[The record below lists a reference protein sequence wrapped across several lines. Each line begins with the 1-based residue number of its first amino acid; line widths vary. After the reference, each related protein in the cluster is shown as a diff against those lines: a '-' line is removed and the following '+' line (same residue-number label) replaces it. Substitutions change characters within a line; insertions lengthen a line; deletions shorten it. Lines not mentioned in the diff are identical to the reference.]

1 MRPSNHFTRFYQHIH
16 FYREDIKKKTKTEW
30 KEKQKNTN
38 SKSKRS
44 SRFSIQ
50 EYIQSNCDRLKR
62 TGFGNQQA
70 VA

>member
-1 MRPSNHFTRFYQHIH
+1 MKR
-16 FYREDIKKKTKTEW
+16 KA
-30 KEKQKNTN
+30 KNTN